1 MTQGYFME
9 ALMDFSVAI
18 KLEKD
23 RKDNADRN
31 ENQGMV
37 SSGNKEKDKI
47 HEYYRNAGQ
56 ANYELAQYN
65 EALQHFESAAKGAPS
80 GHDFFNR
87 GLANMKLGD
96 YEQADVDFKAAL
108 KQYQGKEQDP
118 ASQANQYKVNYNMG
132 INYRHLDNLED
143 SIGCFRKAIDFNDS
157 KPAAYNNSGLSNFQ
171 FGDYTAAIKDF
182 TAAITKSG
190 KKS

>member
-23 RKDNADRN
+23 RKDNAERN

-65 EALQHFESAAKGAPS
+65 EALQHFESAVRGAPS
-80 GHDFFNR
+80 GHDYFNR
-87 GLANMKLGD
+87 GLTNMKLGD
-96 YEQADVDFKAAL
+96 YENADADFKLGQATIKKKYLTKNVHKTVTPPAPRPWISFL
-108 KQYQGKEQDP
+108 PYLGKF
-118 ASQANQYKVNYNMG
+118 AK
-132 INYRHLDNLED
+132 
-143 SIGCFRKAIDFNDS
+143 K
-157 KPAAYNNSGLSNFQ
+157 LSLLVEF
-171 FGDYTAAIKDF
+171 
-182 TAAITKSG
+182 
-190 KKS
+190 